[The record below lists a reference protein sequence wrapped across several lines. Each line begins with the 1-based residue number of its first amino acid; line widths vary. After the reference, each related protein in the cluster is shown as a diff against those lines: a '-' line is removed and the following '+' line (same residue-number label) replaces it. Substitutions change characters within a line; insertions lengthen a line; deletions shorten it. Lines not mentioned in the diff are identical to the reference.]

1 MVEII
6 SVHIDKTAG
15 MLFCDVLKQV
25 YGSSQ
30 VHVIWKGQATYQ
42 FENKLKEPIP
52 PQTRVIHGAFP
63 VSHYEGRF
71 IDAKRIIW
79 VRNPIERLISYY
91 FYILGHHLVFP
102 NGLEEMSLL
111 EFAAPPQICN
121 QMLRM
126 IGSLEKFYFVGTQE
140 FMLDDLYQLRDLL
153 QWPAF
158 EIKSINTNP
167 FPNYQEKKKVILGNR
182 QLISQL
188 ESLNKEDI
196 KLYQDGLKLRENR
209 LKTSRLRNQ

>member
-1 MVEII
+1 
-6 SVHIDKTAG
+6 
-15 MLFCDVLKQV
+15 
-25 YGSSQ
+25 
-30 VHVIWKGQATYQ
+30 
-42 FENKLKEPIP
+42 
-52 PQTRVIHGAFP
+52 
-63 VSHYEGRF
+63 
-71 IDAKRIIW
+71 
-79 VRNPIERLISYY
+79 
-91 FYILGHHLVFP
+91 
-102 NGLEEMSLL
+102 
-111 EFAAPPQICN
+111 
-121 QMLRM
+121 
-126 IGSLEKFYFVGTQE
+126 VGTQE